1 MPRAYGIVPERIPT
15 HNTEVVVAASPSQAG
30 YPIDPYAAV
39 AEYPVLE
46 PLLALC
52 ERADSGW
59 VFRHKRGRSGEVT
72 AIQGVRIVEGSH
84 LDVVRIIS
92 HERVV
97 VARAWLVGERAG
109 EFMLNI
115 EGRPEKVIPIL
126 VSLPDR
132 ES

>member
-1 MPRAYGIVPERIPT
+1 MSDQHILPELP
-15 HNTEVVVAASPSQAG
+15 VMQGAGAVVAMWPPGAG
-30 YPIDPYAAV
+30 HALDPYSAV
-39 AEYPVLE
+39 VEYPVLE

-84 LDVVRIIS
+84 MDVVRIVS

-109 EFMLNI
+109 EFMLNV

-126 VSLPDR
+126 ISLPDR
-132 ES
+132 EV